1 MRHVKYLRRES
12 SVYYRRRKR
21 ALASHSRRG
30 LYKPSGLSGH
40 LRPGT
45 EVMMSAEERKRFRLP
60 CGRTIAESW
69 AALRKC
75 WLGFYITKSQD
86 DVEGMK
92 EFAYRIRRIQA
103 ELDIKPTD
111 FDTDIL
117 DQDTVIRIDSLYR
130 KSSKSSNDEDN
141 TVGTNAESNE
151 MDYSYM
157 MDVDEIESSLESMP
171 APRQDIFT
179 RTEKSC
185 PSPAYQPNAYVD
197 LEVTDYEKSCYR
209 GPPKQRRQNEVD
221 VQRRKTTYKKQCQL
235 PRVNPNNFAV
245 SAPENTLAVPN
256 PNQPP
261 IIPIIRG
268 NSCAH
273 QPAEDQLHTVHEDKS
288 CLSDSQLNQM
298 QGTKKEKAS
307 QRKAKSCL
315 YTSQD

>member
-1 MRHVKYLRRES
+1 MRYVKYLRRES

-30 LYKPSGLSGH
+30 VYKPSGLSGH

-86 DVEGMK
+86 DIEGVK

-141 TVGTNAESNE
+141 TVRADADSNE
-151 MDYSYM
+151 MDCSHI
-157 MDVDEIESSLESMP
+157 MDVDGIESSRESMP
-171 APRQDIFT
+171 APRQDIFI
-179 RTEKSC
+179 RREKSC

-221 VQRRKTTYKKQCQL
+221 VQRKKTTYKKQCQL
-235 PRVNPNNFAV
+235 PRANPSNFAV
-245 SAPENTLAVPN
+245 SPPENTFAVPN

-261 IIPIIRG
+261 IEPIMRDM
-268 NSCAH
+268 SCAY
-273 QPAEDQLHTVHEDKS
+273 QRVEDPPKSTCKDKS
-288 CLSDSQLNQM
+288 CEYDPQTNEL
-298 QGTKKEKAS
+298 QGNKKENVI
-307 QRKAKSCL
+307 QRPKSCP
-315 YTSQD
+315 YTRQI